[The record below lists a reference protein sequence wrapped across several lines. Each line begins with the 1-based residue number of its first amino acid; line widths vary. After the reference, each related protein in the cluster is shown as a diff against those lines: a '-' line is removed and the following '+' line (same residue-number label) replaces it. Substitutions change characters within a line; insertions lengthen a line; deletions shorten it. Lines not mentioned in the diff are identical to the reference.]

1 LLLLLIS
8 IKFDKIEK
16 KKKKKLLLLLFSP
29 FAVGILPQF
38 LA

>member
-16 KKKKKLLLLLFSP
+16 KEKKKLLLLLFSP